1 MSHSEV
7 FHQIGVPMIN
17 IEYLKTNTK
26 EFNISHG
33 WFDIFE
39 VLRVLF

>member
-1 MSHSEV
+1 M

-17 IEYLKTNTK
+17 IKYLKKTNTK
-26 EFNISHG
+26 EFNILRDF
-33 WFDIFE
+33 FDTFE

>member
-1 MSHSEV
+1 MSHGVV
-7 FHQIGVPMIN
+7 FDQIGVPMIN

-26 EFNISHG
+26 EFNILHDC
-33 WFDIFE
+33 FDTFE